1 MRCPDCGARLGELK
15 LPRGDFAYRCS
26 RCGGFW
32 IDSWAVNRLEGR
44 WLATMRRISIDPLW
58 LKGGKGECPQDGL
71 MLTRFRSESVP
82 ENVEIKRCIRC
93 GKWWFPR
100 DNLFEYKQA
109 VEAKLRYFQL
119 WGKTID
125 FEAVALPILVLVIL
139 LLGLYVGVKLILLH
153 PEVLIRAKELIN
165 SKIK

>member
-1 MRCPDCGARLGELK
+1 
-15 LPRGDFAYRCS
+15 
-26 RCGGFW
+26 
-32 IDSWAVNRLEGR
+32 
-44 WLATMRRISIDPLW
+44 
-58 LKGGKGECPQDGL
+58 

-100 DNLFEYKQA
+100 DNLFEYKPA